1 MARKPSKLRLAR
13 DALGK
18 HVRVYRAKQKLSQTA
33 LGVEAGTTQATVSA
47 IELGE
52 ANPRLTTLASLAEAM
67 NVDVSELFV
76 DSDREKA

>member
-1 MARKPSKLRLAR
+1 LAR

-18 HVRVYRAKQKLSQTA
+18 HVRVHRAKHKLSQTA
-33 LGVEAGTTQATVSA
+33 FGVRAGTTQATVSA

-67 NVDVSELFV
+67 NLDVSELFV
-76 DSDREKA
+76 DQDREKA

>member
-18 HVRVYRAKQKLSQTA
+18 HVRVYRAKQNISQIA
-33 LGVEAGTTQATVSA
+33 FAVDAGLTQATVSA
-47 IELGE
+47 IELGH
-52 ANPRLTTLASLAEAM
+52 ANPRLTTLAGLAEVL

-76 DSDREKA
+76 DPDRG